1 MLYETIS
8 VDDRGSHVAITL
20 NRPDAL
26 NSISP
31 DMIDDLNAAL
41 DAIADR
47 HQLCALSITGNGR
60 AFCAG
65 ADLKAAQG
73 RMAGADATTVNSAFL
88 DALRRI
94 LLRIEAFPTP
104 VIAAVNGLSLAG
116 GLELVMACD
125 LVIAVESAKLGD
137 AHANYGLVPGGG
149 NSVRLPRKIGPT
161 RAKQLIYT
169 GEFLSARQMMDWGMV
184 NHVVADGGLTDG
196 LEELIAKLANKSPI
210 GLRRMKRMVDDGQ
223 EQSLEAALR
232 YELALNAQHAASEDR
247 IEGLAAFNEKRA
259 PRFEGK

>member
-1 MLYETIS
+1 MPFETIT
-8 VDDRGSHVAITL
+8 VDDQDSHVAITL

-31 DMIDDLNAAL
+31 DMTDDLNAAL
-41 DAIADR
+41 DGIEGR
-47 HQLCALSITGNGR
+47 RQLCALSITGNGR

-65 ADLKAAQG
+65 ADLKAAQS
-73 RMAGADATTVNSAFL
+73 RMSGADAATVNSQFL
-88 DALRRI
+88 DDLRRL
-94 LLRIEAFPTP
+94 LLRIENFPTP
-104 VIAAVNGLSLAG
+104 VIAAVNGLALAG

-169 GEFLSARQMMDWGMV
+169 GEFLPARQMLEWGMV
-184 NHVVADGGLTDG
+184 NAVVPDDG
-196 LEELIAKLANKSPI
+196 LAQGVAEMIAKLANKSPI

-247 IEGLAAFNEKRA
+247 IEGLAAFNEKRQ
-259 PRFEGK
+259 PNFKGI

>member
-1 MLYETIS
+1 MSYDTIS
-8 VDDRGSHVAITL
+8 VVDHDQHVAITL

-41 DAIADR
+41 DSIEGR
-47 HQLCALSITGNGR
+47 PTLCALSITGNGR

-65 ADLKAAQG
+65 ADLKAAQS
-73 RMAGADATTVNSAFL
+73 RMAGADAATVNSNFL
-88 DALRRI
+88 DGLRRV
-94 LLRIEAFPTP
+94 LLRLEDFPTP
-104 VIAAVNGLSLAG
+104 VIAAVNGLALAG

-169 GEFLSARQMMDWGMV
+169 GEFLPAQQLMDWGLVNMV
-184 NHVVADGGLTDG
+184 VPDGELGKGLD
-196 LEELIAKLANKSPI
+196 ELIAKLSNKSPI

-223 EQSLEAALR
+223 EQGLSAALR
-232 YELALNAQHAASEDR
+232 YELSLNAQHAASNDR
-247 IEGLAAFNEKRA
+247 LEGLAAFNEKRK
-259 PRFEGK
+259 PNFTGT

>member
-1 MLYETIS
+1 MTYQTITVVDHET
-8 VDDRGSHVAITL
+8 HVAITL

-41 DAIADR
+41 DAIEGR
-47 HQLCALSITGNGR
+47 RQLCALSITGNGR

-73 RMAGADATTVNSAFL
+73 RMAGADAATVNSAFL

-94 LLRIEAFPTP
+94 LLRIESFPTP
-104 VIAAVNGLSLAG
+104 VIAAVNGLAAG
-116 GLELVMACD
+116 GGMIMACD
-125 LVIAVESAKLGD
+125 LVIAAESAKLGD

-169 GEFLSARQMMDWGMV
+169 GEFLSARQMQAWGMV
-184 NHVVADGGLTDG
+184 NHVVADGGLAEG
-196 LEELIAKLANKSPI
+196 LAELIAKLANKSPI

-223 EQSLEAALR
+223 EQSLDAALR
-232 YELALNAQHAASEDR
+232 YELALNAQHAASQDR
-247 IEGLAAFNEKRA
+247 IEGLAAFNEKRT
-259 PRFEGK
+259 PRFKGI

>member
-1 MLYETIS
+1 MPYDTIEIA
-8 VDDRGSHVAITL
+8 DQDTHVAITL

-31 DMIDDLNAAL
+31 AMIDDLNAAL
-41 DAIADR
+41 DSIEDR
-47 HQLCALSITGNGR
+47 RQLCALSITGNGR

-65 ADLKAAQG
+65 ADLKAARE
-73 RMAGADATTVNSAFL
+73 RMDGADAATVNSRFL
-88 DALRRI
+88 DSLRRI
-94 LLRIEAFPTP
+94 LLRLEAFPTP
-104 VIAAVNGLSLAG
+104 VIAAVNGLALAG

-125 LVIAVESAKLGD
+125 LVIAVESAKFGD

-169 GEFLSARQMMDWGMV
+169 GEFLPAGHMMEWGLV
-184 NHVVADGGLTDG
+184 NYLAPDDALADTLAD
-196 LEELIAKLANKSPI
+196 LIARLANKSPI

-223 EQSLEAALR
+223 EQSLDAALR
-232 YELALNAQHAASEDR
+232 YELALNAQHAASHDR
-247 IEGLAAFNEKRA
+247 VEGLAAFAEKRQ
-259 PRFEGK
+259 PQFKGY